1 MRYSLDLFSIV
12 WISFGNITLLKVYY
26 DERLVAVD
34 VCSFRLYDVAVHVNV
49 SRYLVMLFSFFPIS
63 VKYLLC
69 QNSSLFSIFRGSRD
83 E

>member
-34 VCSFRLYDVAVHVNV
+34 VCSFRLYDVAVHV

-63 VKYLLC
+63 VKYSLC